1 MSILNKQLKDFSQN
15 FDVNKTNKLKYG
27 EVRTDFKLIKQM
39 FDLLPNELLE
49 DPNLKWCDPC
59 CGNGYF
65 SIYLYFQ
72 LLKFQKIN
80 TKKTS
85 LKKKHDIIN
94 QITMVEINNEH
105 HKVLKETFGEKSN
118 ILQKDFLTYNE
129 KFDIIIGNPPFN
141 CDGLKKVPTQKQIS
155 KKKDGKNAWIPFL
168 KHSVNQLNDGGYL
181 LFITPSIW
189 MKNDHSCFDWMKKY
203 KIHKLHTMTNTETNK
218 IFHKQAQTPTCFFL
232 LQKIESKGWWD
243 NYISIYDK
251 YLSTYTKHY
260 YTNKSIPLCGI
271 SIINKLQP
279 YVKRFNSLNVIKTSI
294 RPSYKSFKLSDEKTK
309 EFSFPNISTC
319 RLNKLQPEL
328 VIKYSNKELKYKN
341 QTKLVLAHKMY
352 GFPYLDKGEMGIC
365 NRDNYVILGKE
376 KNLLRLQ
383 QFLSTTFCLFLFET
397 TRYRM
402 KYLERYIFE
411 LIPNICNIY
420 DFPETI
426 NDQTIMDYFKLTEA
440 ERKMITNF
448 FKKKYEKFN

>member
-49 DPNLKWCDPC
+49 NQNLKWCDPC

-72 LLKFQKIN
+72 LLKFQKKN

-94 QITMVEINNEH
+94 QITMIEINKEH
-105 HKVLKETFGEKSN
+105 YKVLKETFKEKSN
-118 ILQKDFLTYNE
+118 ILQKDFLTHNE
-129 KFDIIIGNPPFN
+129 KFDVIIGNPPFN
-141 CDGLKKVPTQKQIS
+141 CDGLKKVPTQKEIS
-155 KKKDGKNAWIPFL
+155 KKNDGKNAWIPFL

-232 LQKIESKGWWD
+232 LQKTPSEGWWD
-243 NYISIYDK
+243 NYIFIYDK

-260 YTNKSIPLCGI
+260 VTDKSIPLCGI
-271 SIINKLQP
+271 SIFNKLQP
-279 YVKRFNSLNVIKTSI
+279 YVKRFNSLDVIKTSI
-294 RPSYKSFKLSDEKTK
+294 RPSYKSFKLNNEKTK
-309 EFSFPNISTC
+309 EFPFPNISTC
-319 RLNKLQPEL
+319 KLNKLQPEL

-352 GFPYLDKGEMGIC
+352 GFPYLDKGEFGIC

-376 KNLLRLQ
+376 KDLLQLK
-383 QFLSTTFCLFLFET
+383 QFLSTTFCLFLFEA

-411 LIPNICNIY
+411 LIPNICNIS
-420 DFPETI
+420 DFPDTI
-426 NDQTIMDYFKLTEA
+426 NDETIINYFKLNDM
-440 ERKMITNF
+440 ERKMIMKF
-448 FKKKYEKFN
+448 FKRQYSFFN

>member
-49 DPNLKWCDPC
+49 NPNLKWCDPC

-72 LLKFQKIN
+72 LLKFQKN
-80 TKKTS
+80 DTKKTS

-94 QITMVEINNEH
+94 QITMIEINKEH
-105 HKVLKETFGEKSN
+105 YKVLKETFKEKSN
-118 ILQKDFLTYNE
+118 ILQKDFLTHNE
-129 KFDIIIGNPPFN
+129 KFDVIIGNPPFN
-141 CDGLKKVPTQKQIS
+141 CDGLKKVPTQKEIS
-155 KKKDGKNAWIPFL
+155 KKNDGKNAWIPFL

-232 LQKIESKGWWD
+232 LQKTPSEGWWD
-243 NYISIYDK
+243 NYIFIYDK

-260 YTNKSIPLCGI
+260 VTDKSIPLCGI
-271 SIINKLQP
+271 SIFNKLQP
-279 YVKRFNSLNVIKTSI
+279 FVKKYNSLNVIKTSI
-294 RPSYKSFKLSDEKTK
+294 RPSYKSFKLNNEKTK
-309 EFSFPNISTC
+309 EFPFPNISTC
-319 RLNKLQPEL
+319 KLNKLQPEL

-352 GFPYLDKGEMGIC
+352 GFPYLDKGEFGIC
-365 NRDNYVILGKE
+365 NRDNYVILGKG
-376 KNLLRLQ
+376 KDLLQLK
-383 QFLSTTFCLFLFET
+383 QFLSTTFCLFLFEA

-411 LIPNICNIY
+411 LIPNICNIS
-420 DFPETI
+420 DFPDTI
-426 NDQTIMDYFKLTEA
+426 NDETIMNYFKLNDM
-440 ERKMITNF
+440 ERKMILDF
-448 FKKKYEKFN
+448 FKRQYSFF